1 MRPACS
7 RTSGCLQHGA
17 KQKGVSGDGKNSRG
31 GGWGGGGGVAHSTV
45 VVYTETMLRLP
56 EPYVMGMKD
65 IINNSKMSTSFSM
78 FKSY

>member
-17 KQKGVSGDGKNSRG
+17 KQKASAEMEKTAGEG
-31 GGWGGGGGVAHSTV
+31 GGEGGAHSTV

-56 EPYVMGMKD
+56 EPYVTGMKD
-65 IINNSKMSTSFSM
+65 IINNSLHLFLC
-78 FKSY
+78 